1 MNKIK
6 KLFLV
11 YDVPRPPVAL
21 HFFDIQ
27 NINKLQ
33 LETGYK
39 QKSGLLRRLLKY

>member
-11 YDVPRPPVAL
+11 YDVPPVAL

-33 LETGYK
+33 LETVINRKVDY
-39 QKSGLLRRLLKY
+39 SDDY

>member
-11 YDVPRPPVAL
+11 YDVPPVAL

-39 QKSGLLRRLLKY
+39 QKSGLLRQLLKY

>member
-11 YDVPRPPVAL
+11 YDAPPVVL
-21 HFFDIQ
+21 QFFDNVMQ
-27 NINKLQ
+27 NIDKLQ

-39 QKSGLLRRLLKY
+39 QKNVDYS

>member
-11 YDVPRPPVAL
+11 YDAPPVVPQ
-21 HFFDIQ
+21 FFDMQ

-39 QKSGLLRRLLKY
+39 QKNVDYS